1 MASGEWRVT
10 GLRKEKIPGMRREM
24 GRGPELEGEW
34 LVLGLASGS
43 VMGLLVERPGRVV
56 EPDSHRSPRSNRDTQ
71 NVQDRPLHVER
82 IRRSWRARECAATGP
97 EFGEVASGE
106 WRVTSL
112 KKKQIPQA
120 LRPGRDEF
128 RPELQR
134 RNDKLPAVRRGRSR
148 VVGVGVVRVWGRA
161 GSDSRNYL

>member
-1 MASGEWRVT
+1 MADT
-10 GLRKEKIPGMRREM
+10 Q
-24 GRGPELEGEW
+24 
-34 LVLGLASGS
+34 
-43 VMGLLVERPGRVV
+43 
-56 EPDSHRSPRSNRDTQ
+56 RSPRACGDADYMRDW
-71 NVQDRPLHVER
+71 PLYVGR
-82 IRRSWRARECAATGP
+82 MRRWWRARERSAMGR

-148 VVGVGVVRVWGRA
+148 VVGVGVAGVWGRA
-161 GSDSRNYL
+161 GRGSPKSL